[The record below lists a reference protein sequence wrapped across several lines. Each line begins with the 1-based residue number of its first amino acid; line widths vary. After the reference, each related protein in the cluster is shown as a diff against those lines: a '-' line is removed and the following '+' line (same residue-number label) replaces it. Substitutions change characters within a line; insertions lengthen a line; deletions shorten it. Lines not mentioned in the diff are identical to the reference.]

1 MEAAPQIQ
9 RSPLTER
16 YQNQDRTRG
25 TRAAVAYILSIR
37 SNEPGD
43 AVRHCDSNID
53 TARRLFE
60 RFHSFAPP
68 RTLRR
73 PCRRLMPKVL
83 VNLGEL
89 RGLIYSSDKEQ
100 CGRPRTFI
108 HFMETPPLLAS
119 DASGRQLYIVGGNYR
134 VTSRGIEG

>member
-1 MEAAPQIQ
+1 M
-9 RSPLTER
+9 
-16 YQNQDRTRG
+16 
-25 TRAAVAYILSIR
+25 AYILSIR
-37 SNEPGD
+37 SNEPVD
-43 AVRHCDSNID
+43 TVQHCDSSLD
-53 TARRLFE
+53 TARQLFE

-73 PCRRLMPKVL
+73 HCRRLMPKVL

-119 DASGRQLYIVGGNYR
+119 DASGKQLYIVGGNYR

>member
-1 MEAAPQIQ
+1 
-9 RSPLTER
+9 
-16 YQNQDRTRG
+16 
-25 TRAAVAYILSIR
+25 VAYILSIPFR
-37 SNEPGD
+37 ERAD
-43 AVRHCDSNID
+43 ADQGCNSSLK
-53 TARRLFE
+53 TAHELFE

-68 RTLRR
+68 KTLRR
-73 PCRRLMPKVL
+73 QCPRLMPKVL

-89 RGLIYSSDKEQ
+89 RGLIYRSDKEQ

-119 DASGRQLYIVGGNYR
+119 DPEGKQLYIIGGNYR

>member
-1 MEAAPQIQ
+1 M
-9 RSPLTER
+9 
-16 YQNQDRTRG
+16 
-25 TRAAVAYILSIR
+25 AYILSIR
-37 SNEPGD
+37 SNEPVD
-43 AVRHCDSNID
+43 AVQRCDSSLD
-53 TARRLFE
+53 TARQLFE

-73 PCRRLMPKVL
+73 QCRRLMPKVL

-119 DASGRQLYIVGGNYR
+119 DAGGKQLYIVGGNYR

>member
-1 MEAAPQIQ
+1 M
-9 RSPLTER
+9 
-16 YQNQDRTRG
+16 
-25 TRAAVAYILSIR
+25 AYILSIQ
-37 SNEPGD
+37 SNAPVETVEP
-43 AVRHCDSNID
+43 CDSSLA
-53 TARRLFE
+53 TARQLFE

-73 PCRRLMPKVL
+73 QCRRLMPKVL

-119 DASGRQLYIVGGNYR
+119 DASGKQLYIVGGNYR

>member
-1 MEAAPQIQ
+1 MAYIVSIAVREPSGTVQ
-9 RSPLTER
+9 RS
-16 YQNQDRTRG
+16 
-25 TRAAVAYILSIR
+25 
-37 SNEPGD
+37 
-43 AVRHCDSNID
+43 D
-53 TARRLFE
+53 TSLKTAQELFE

-68 RTLRR
+68 KMLRR
-73 PCRRLMPKVL
+73 RCPRLLPRVL

-108 HFMETPPLLAS
+108 HFMETPPLLAT
-119 DASGRQLYIVGGNYR
+119 DPKGKQLYIVGGNYR

>member
-1 MEAAPQIQ
+1 MAYIVSIRFRDPVS
-9 RSPLTER
+9 R
-16 YQNQDRTRG
+16 
-25 TRAAVAYILSIR
+25 VAYGPESL
-37 SNEPGD
+37 E
-43 AVRHCDSNID
+43 
-53 TARRLFE
+53 TARQLFE

-68 RTLRR
+68 QVLRR
-73 PCRRLMPKVL
+73 RCRRFIPNVL
-83 VNLGEL
+83 VKLGHL

-119 DASGRQLYIVGGNYR
+119 DSDGKQLYILGGNYR